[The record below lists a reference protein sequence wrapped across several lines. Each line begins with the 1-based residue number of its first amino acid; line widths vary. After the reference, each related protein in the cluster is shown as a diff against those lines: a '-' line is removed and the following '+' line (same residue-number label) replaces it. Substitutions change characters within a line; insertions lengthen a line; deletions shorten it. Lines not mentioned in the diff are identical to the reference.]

1 VRAGTPTT
9 IAPMGVR
16 NKRPDLNGVL
26 VIDKPYGWTSAKAVA
41 FARRAT
47 GGAKVGHAGT
57 LDPLATGVLVLCI
70 GRATRL
76 VESFMN
82 SPKAYRATID
92 LSRTSESHDLERDT
106 TVVPVEC
113 PPNHGEITAALRMF
127 VGSILQTP
135 PAHSAVKV
143 GGKRAYDLAR
153 RGRLSDAT
161 GEGAC
166 AGGDEGAE
174 GAAPKLE
181 PKRVRIDSMTVLSYE
196 WPMLEV
202 AIDCGRGTYIRSLA
216 RDLGAAL
223 GTGGVLTG
231 LVRTRSGSFSIEDA
245 NPVSVFDRPI
255 GMAELIPITPERP
268 APDQN

>member
-1 VRAGTPTT
+1 
-9 IAPMGVR
+9 MGVR

-76 VESFMN
+76 VESFMD
-82 SPKAYRATID
+82 SPKAYRAKID

-106 TVVPVEC
+106 TAVPVDR
-113 PPNHGEITAALRMF
+113 PPNRGEIEAALAKF
-127 VGSILQTP
+127 VGLVLQTP

-153 RGRLSDAT
+153 RGRLSDAPDIE
-161 GEGAC
+161 GEPGR
-166 AGGDEGAE
+166 EE
-174 GAAPKLE
+174 SAATLA
-181 PKRVRIDSMTVLSYE
+181 PKRVRIDALTILSYE
-196 WPMLEV
+196 WPTLEID
-202 AIDCGRGTYIRSLA
+202 IDCGRGTYIRSLA

-231 LVRTRSGSFSIEDA
+231 LVRTRSGRFSLDDA
-245 NPVSVFDRPI
+245 RPVGVFDRPI
-255 GMAELIPITPERP
+255 GTAELIPITPEKP

>member
-1 VRAGTPTT
+1 
-9 IAPMGVR
+9 MGVR

-106 TVVPVEC
+106 SVVPVAC
-113 PPNHGEITAALRMF
+113 PPNRVEVEAALTKF
-127 VGSILQTP
+127 VGSILQMP
-135 PAHSAVKV
+135 PAHSAVKL

-153 RGRLSDAT
+153 RGRLSDT
-161 GEGAC
+161 G
-166 AGGDEGAE
+166 GGDDAGSGMDGHAPAE
-174 GAAPKLE
+174 AALKLE
-181 PKRVRIDSMTVLSYE
+181 PKRVRIDALSILSYE
-196 WPMLEV
+196 WPLLAV

-245 NPVSVFDRPI
+245 KPVTVFDQPI
-255 GMAELIPITPERP
+255 GAAQIIPITPEKP
-268 APDQN
+268 AANQN